1 MYVKFAHLVNV
12 TATAYL
18 PYYL

>member
-1 MYVKFAHLVNV
+1 MYVKFEHLVNV